1 MIDLQFALLTFLSL
15 EPKCEFQLYPTVQY
29 SNRDSSHPY
38 SVAVGR
44 FNSDRHM
51 DIVVANFGFDNVTVF
66 LSNGNNSFSYQ
77 TTYSTSI
84 GSAPRMVAVGDF
96 NNDTRLDI
104 VVANFGINNLVIL
117 FGNGDGAFSSRIQI
131 ETGSSRPIYVVVD
144 DFNNDQYSDIA
155 FLGYGTN
162 LVGVLLGLG
171 NGAFQRSIE
180 FSTGFDSLPHSIAV
194 GDLNNDGRK
203 DIAVANYGTDNIGL
217 FLGNG
222 DGTFTSQ
229 MTFTTGI
236 NSGPY
241 SIAMADLNN
250 DTHLDIA
257 VIYSDQNNIAVFFGY
272 GNEIISRSQLYSTG
286 KNSQPIFIAIADF
299 NNDQKPD
306 IAVTNNGSD
315 SVMLLLG
322 SGNGSFANPIAYSTG
337 PRSSPYSVGIGDFN
351 DDNQLDIAIA
361 NHENNNVKIFNSQ
374 NTKKLGQEK
383 LFPTDSRFS
392 SNAISFIST
401 GTGSGPSALAI
412 GDFNG
417 DHRLDIVI
425 ANSATDNIGVSLGY
439 GSGEFSSQMVY
450 STGADSRPVAVVVGD
465 FNNDVI
471 LDIAVANFRVDA
483 IWVFLGYGNGSFSLQ
498 KILSTGVGSGPY
510 SLAIDDFNKDAHL
523 DIAVVNSK
531 TSTLGIFLGYGNG
544 EFSNQTVYSTGV
556 DSTPSSI
563 IVADFN
569 KDNRQDL
576 AVTNYRTN
584 NIAVFIGYG
593 NGSFRSPLVLSTG
606 DESNPS
612 AIAVGD
618 LNNDGLSDIAVAC
631 SGTNKI
637 AIFLGRSKGRFSLP
651 SMYSTGDYSNP
662 ISIVIGDFSNDS
674 RLDIA
679 VANYGADNIGILM
692 GYGNGRFS
700 PQTTF
705 STGAYSGPYAIKTVD
720 FNNDDRLDIAVA
732 NSWRD
737 NVAILLAQ
745 STGNFPTIIY
755 PSTTDFCLNLVAVG
769 DVNSDKRS
777 DVVTADYDTNTISVL
792 LGDGSGNFANLSVM
806 STGDGSRPSS
816 LGLGDF
822 NNDGWLDIVITS
834 SGTNNIGISLG
845 YGNGEFQPPITYDT
859 GYSFRLIALAI
870 GDANNDGRLD
880 IFVLD
885 QLADSVGVFIGYGN
899 GNFSPATIYEIG
911 YSSQVAS
918 IIVADFNNDGR
929 LDFAVAKLAADNVGV
944 LFGLGNGTFQS
955 ERILSTGTYTH
966 PMSLAAADFNNDG
979 NMDIAVGNTLTL
991 EEHILILLGDGTGN
1005 FSNHGKYITQT
1016 NSPICSLLVT
1026 DFGNDGLLDIAMVS
1040 KSTKE
1045 IGIFFGYGDGTFSS
1059 QTNYPTGK
1067 NSNPMAIAAAD
1078 FNNDSLT
1085 DLAVANHGKSFVS
1098 VFQAFIDTNFVD
1110 RSTYFTGAAAF
1121 PAGIVLGDFTNDSH
1135 LDIVIGNDGTHDI
1148 STLINGGNGKFSMQT
1163 AFSGDSTF
1171 YPTFIV
1177 ATDFNNDKHLD
1188 IAVANSVMDTL
1199 ILLSGQG
1206 NGTFAQSTTLATQPQ
1221 STPKSLVVGDF
1232 NRDNKTDIVVAQSNG
1247 GSVGLFLKVDN
1258 GALKKFGT
1266 LSTGSF
1272 SKPHVLAVADFDN
1285 DGCLDIAAANNGN
1298 ANIGVFFG
1306 LGDGTFIDQKVIPLQ
1321 ENIHPIWVGSGDFNN
1336 DKNIDIVISNN
1347 VSPTPVIVLLSNGD
1361 RSFRI
1366 MMTEGIDAAEMGA
1379 VGDFNKDGL
1388 LDVVLCQ
1395 TYADATAVLLGYG
1408 NGTFGDQQVYSSG
1421 QAPSA
1426 IIADDFNNDGQLD
1439 LVIVN
1444 KGSSNVAIM
1453 LGHGN
1458 GTFSDATTYS
1468 TADYGIPYS
1477 STSGDFNDD
1486 GWVDVAIG
1494 MSEES
1499 YIGILFGRGNG
1510 TFTPFTPYLTKSIAL
1525 HQSIMSGD
1533 FNNDGR
1539 LDIVVTETNLNKI
1552 AIILGHVNGTFFN
1565 EITYSTGNYSYPYSV
1580 AVGDFNKDARLDVVV
1595 ANMLSDDIG
1604 IFLGYINE
1612 DFVST
1617 AVRPIS
1623 SSSQPVSIV
1632 AEDFDNDNCLDIVVA
1647 DRKNDEIVIIR
1658 GSGYGTFLDQKTYS
1672 TGKDSSPSWI
1682 AVDDFNHD
1690 QYLDIAV
1697 VNSGTNSIGILLG
1710 YGNGTFSSLLTSSSD
1725 QLSLPVSLCFGH
1737 FDNGTHL
1744 DIAVASTGNNH
1755 VCILFGYGNGSF
1767 GNVECRTSG
1776 YDSRPSAVICG
1787 DVNGD
1792 HTTDIVIANKGSSTI
1807 EILTKI
1813 C

>member
-1 MIDLQFALLTFLSL
+1 MSL

-66 LSNGNNSFSYQ
+66 LSNGNNSFSNQ
-77 TTYSTSI
+77 TTYSMGI

-96 NNDTRLDI
+96 NNDTRPDI

-117 FGNGDGAFSSRIQI
+117 FGNGDGTFSSRMQI
-131 ETGSSRPIYVVVD
+131 ETGSSHPIYVVVD
-144 DFNNDQYSDIA
+144 DFDNDQYSDIA

-171 NGAFQRSIE
+171 NGAFRRSIE

-194 GDLNNDGRK
+194 GDLNNDGRQ

-241 SIAMADLNN
+241 SIAIFDMNN
-250 DTHLDIA
+250 DTHLDI
-257 VIYSDQNNIAVFFGY
+257 VIVYLKIDKVAVFLGHEN
-272 GNEIISRSQLYSTG
+272 GSIGKSQLYTTG
-286 KNSQPIFIAIADF
+286 RDSQPIFIAIADF

-651 SMYSTGDYSNP
+651 SMYSTDYYSNP
-662 ISIVIGDFSNDS
+662 ISIVIGDFNNDG

-679 VANYGADNIGILM
+679 VANYGADNMGVFVGYSNSQFSSQTIYTTGI
-692 GYGNGRFS
+692 
-700 PQTTF
+700 
-705 STGAYSGPYAIKTVD
+705 YSGPRTIVAAD

-732 NSWRD
+732 NKEAD
-737 NVAILLAQ
+737 NVAIFLAQ
-745 STGNFPTIIY
+745 SNEDFASTTY

-769 DVNSDKRS
+769 DVNSDNRS
-777 DVVTADYDTNTISVL
+777 DVVTANYDTNTISVL
-792 LGDGSGNFANLSVM
+792 LGDGNGNFANLSVM
-806 STGDGSRPSS
+806 STGDGSRPAS

-822 NNDGWLDIVITS
+822 NNDDWLDIVITS
-834 SGTNNIGISLG
+834 SGTNNIGIFLG
-845 YGNGEFQPPITYDT
+845 YGNGEFQPQITYDT
-859 GYSFRLIALAI
+859 GYYSMPIALAI
-870 GDANNDGRLD
+870 GDANHDGRLD
-880 IFVLD
+880 IFVVNYASD
-885 QLADSVGVFIGYGN
+885 NVGVFLGYGN
-899 GNFSPATIYEIG
+899 GSFSPQTFYETEY
-911 YSSQVAS
+911 YSQPIA
-918 IIVADFNNDGR
+918 ITAADFNNDGR
-929 LDFAVAKLAADNVGV
+929 LDFAVAKLRANNVGV
-944 LFGLGNGTFQS
+944 LFGWGNGTFQS
-955 ERILSTGTYTH
+955 ERIFSTGTYTH
-966 PMSLAAADFNNDG
+966 PMSLAAADFNKDG
-979 NMDIAVGNTLTL
+979 NIDIAVGNTLTL

-1059 QTNYPTGK
+1059 QTNYSTGT
-1067 NSNPMAIAAAD
+1067 NSNPMSIAAAD

-1121 PAGIVLGDFTNDSH
+1121 PAGIVLGDFTNDGQ
-1135 LDIVIGNDGTHDI
+1135 LDIVIGNYGTHDI
-1148 STLINGGNGKFSMQT
+1148 TTLINGGNGKFSMKT

-1177 ATDFNNDKHLD
+1177 AADFNNDKQLD
-1188 IAVANSVMDTL
+1188 VAVVNAVVNTL
-1199 ILLSGQG
+1199 TLLYGQE
-1206 NGTFAQSTTLATQPQ
+1206 NGTFAQSTIVPTEFQSNPQ
-1221 STPKSLVVGDF
+1221 SLVVGDF
-1232 NRDNKTDIVVAQSNG
+1232 NRDNKTDIVVTNSG
-1247 GSVGLFLKVDN
+1247 TGSVGLFLRIDN
-1258 GALKKFGT
+1258 GALKRFET
-1266 LSTGSF
+1266 LSSGSG
-1272 SKPHVLAVADFDN
+1272 SKPHGLSVADFDN
-1285 DGCLDIAAANNGN
+1285 DGWSDIAISNNGN
-1298 ANIGVFFG
+1298 ANIGLFFG
-1306 LGDGTFIDQKVIPLQ
+1306 LGDGTFTKQKAIPLG
-1321 ENIHPIWVGSGDFNN
+1321 EGFFPLWTAFGDFNN
-1336 DKNIDIVISNN
+1336 DKKIDIVVVGNIP
-1347 VSPTPVIVLLSNGD
+1347 PTPVIVLLSNGD

-1366 MMTEGIDAAEMGA
+1366 QKTDGVGEAETVV
-1379 VGDFNKDGL
+1379 VGDFNRDGF
-1388 LDVVLCQ
+1388 LDVALSHLFAYQ
-1395 TYADATAVLLGYG
+1395 ITILLGNG
-1408 NGTFGDQQVYSSG
+1408 DGTFGNHKFYYTGGGPSG
-1421 QAPSA
+1421 
-1426 IIADDFNNDGQLD
+1426 IIANDFNDDGQLD
-1439 LVIVN
+1439 LVIVHTEDSN
-1444 KGSSNVAIM
+1444 IAIMFGYSDGTFSSQTNYPTAEYGTPYSITSGDFNSDGWLDVAIGM
-1453 LGHGN
+1453 KQQKCVGILLGQGN
-1458 GTFSDATTYS
+1458 GTFS
-1468 TADYGIPYS
+1468 
-1477 STSGDFNDD
+1477 
-1486 GWVDVAIG
+1486 
-1494 MSEES
+1494 
-1499 YIGILFGRGNG
+1499 
-1510 TFTPFTPYLTKSIAL
+1510 PFTPYWTNSVSL
-1525 HQSIMSGD
+1525 HQTIIAGD
-1533 FNNDGR
+1533 INHDGR
-1539 LDIVVTETNLNKI
+1539 LDIIITETNNNRLGV
-1552 AIILGHVNGTFFN
+1552 ILGHVNGTFFN
-1565 EITYSTGNYSYPYSV
+1565 EITYSTGDYSYPF
-1580 AVGDFNKDARLDVVV
+1580 ALALGDFNKDARLDVVV

-1725 QLSLPVSLCFGH
+1725 RFSLPESLCVGH
-1737 FDNGTHL
+1737 FNNDTHL

-1776 YDSRPSAVICG
+1776 YDSRPSAVVCG

-1792 HTTDIVIANKGSSTI
+1792 HVTDVVIANKGSSTI
-1807 EILTKI
+1807 DVLTKI